1 MSRLVS
7 VFAATLLSLCWQIS
21 VEGVYVDIPVQ
32 LAVSGDDY
40 FAFGSINGDLHE
52 NPLLFSKLTWD
63 RPEFSTAQQKAF
75 AAVTRDDGYV
85 KIKVPSHTERAS
97 TPTVQASARARCWA
111 QSAVAE
117 QLQLHLNVG
126 GSISAM
132 EYRVEC
138 QSPPSELPADWS
150 QPQQVSVVCR
160 FPETVAPMRQAL
172 QPGLEPSGLPEGSTE
187 YPESQDTAQGGGVSS
202 EGKKKVPVKDER
214 SWILKNWIFLV
225 PAGLLV
231 MNLLNAGDTPP
242 AARPGQTASQGLG
255 APVQA
260 VAAGS
265 GQGSA
270 SAGARSRKKR

>member
-1 MSRLVS
+1 M
-7 VFAATLLSLCWQIS
+7 
-21 VEGVYVDIPVQ
+21 
-32 LAVSGDDY
+32 LANIGR
-40 FAFGSINGDLHE
+40 GR
-52 NPLLFSKLTWD
+52 PLLFSKLTWD

-97 TPTVQASARARCWA
+97 TPTVQASARA
-111 QSAVAE
+111 
-117 QLQLHLNVG
+117 
-126 GSISAM
+126 
-132 EYRVEC
+132 RVEC

>member
-1 MSRLVS
+1 MFRLAS
-7 VFAATLLSLCWQIS
+7 VFAVTLLSLCWQVP
-21 VEGVYVDIPVQ
+21 VESVYVDIPVQ
-32 LAVSGDDY
+32 LAVLGDDY
-40 FAFGSINGDLHE
+40 FAFGSINGDVQE

-63 RPEFSTAQQKAF
+63 RPEFSTAQQEAF
-75 AAVTRDDGYV
+75 ATVIRNNGYV
-85 KIKVPSHTERAS
+85 KIKVPSHTERTS
-97 TPTVQASARARCWA
+97 SPTLQASARARCLA

-126 GSISAM
+126 GSISAV

-160 FPETVAPMRQAL
+160 FPETVAPMRLAL

-187 YPESQDTAQGGGVSS
+187 YPESQDTAQGGGVGSV
-202 EGKKKVPVKDER
+202 GKKKIPVKDER

-231 MNLLNAGDTPP
+231 MNLLNPGDTPP
-242 AARPGQTASQGLG
+242 AARPGQTATQGSA

-265 GQGSA
+265 GQGAA